1 VKARQ
6 RALVATAAVLGSAA
20 AWIAVQ
26 RNRRPRLEAYAP
38 LALPRSGAAPGR
50 PSGVT
55 VVFLGV
61 STLLFDDGDTALMT
75 DGFFTR
81 PPLLRL
87 VRVAPDRD
95 VIARSLRRAGVTS
108 LAAVIPVHSHYDH
121 ALDSAVVAQETGAML
136 VGSASSA
143 NIARGAGLPEERI
156 KVVGHGETL
165 RFGRFEVTLLPSVH
179 SPRALFRGEITAP
192 LSPPASAGAYRMGD
206 CYSVLIEHDGRTILV
221 QGSAGYIPGA
231 LNGRKADVVYLG
243 VGTLGKLGDAY
254 RDAYWREVVGTV
266 GARRV
271 IVVHWDDFCKPL
283 GEPLVP
289 LPWLVDDFDVTMR
302 FLRARGESA
311 GVDVRVPVAWA
322 ATDPFAGLTPS
333 PPA

>member
-1 VKARQ
+1 
-6 RALVATAAVLGSAA
+6 
-20 AWIAVQ
+20 
-26 RNRRPRLEAYAP
+26 
-38 LALPRSGAAPGR
+38 
-50 PSGVT
+50 
-55 VVFLGV
+55 
-61 STLLFDDGDTALMT
+61 
-75 DGFFTR
+75 
-81 PPLLRL
+81 
-87 VRVAPDRD
+87 
-95 VIARSLRRAGVTS
+95 
-108 LAAVIPVHSHYDH
+108 
-121 ALDSAVVAQETGAML
+121 
-136 VGSASSA
+136 
-143 NIARGAGLPEERI
+143 
-156 KVVGHGETL
+156 
-165 RFGRFEVTLLPSVH
+165 
-179 SPRALFRGEITAP
+179 
-192 LSPPASAGAYRMGD
+192 
-206 CYSVLIEHDGRTILV
+206 VLIEHDGRTILV